1 MWAPSIKE
9 VSQVSKH
16 FWDAY
21 INEYKQEPATYFCPL
36 AYTNVYFVAEAI
48 RKAKTLEKAALIK
61 ALEETKYVSPIG
73 ETLTIKP
80 SKVIKHQ
87 GFTKQKILQWQKG
100 QQQVIW
106 PFEFSTSQPA
116 FPFPSWEKR

>member
-1 MWAPSIKE
+1 VSKQFWEAYIKE
-9 VSQVSKH
+9 
-16 FWDAY
+16 Y
-21 INEYKQEPATYFCPL
+21 NQEPATYFAPL
-36 AYTNVYFVAEAI
+36 AYTNIYFVAEGIKRARTI
-48 RKAKTLEKAALIK
+48 EKTTLIK

-106 PFEFSTSQPA
+106 PFEFGTSQIA
-116 FPFPSWEKR
+116 YPFPNWEKR